1 MKEAMSN
8 ALLEAI
14 FSGDV
19 AAVRSLATSDDARM
33 KDGFGRPPLSVA
45 ASRAGDVPVE
55 VLSALIEAG
64 HPVDAAQGDEDAD
77 EVGWTALHHACL
89 RGTFPAAL
97 GAVRELLARGANPE
111 GGGRD
116 RGITPLMLALSAHH
130 LGIAEALLEAGAN
143 PNTPVAGGNPPLHHV
158 VALFKQRRDG
168 GYKQGEREAM
178 ATDAVKLLLA
188 HGADAGGRD
197 SDGET
202 ALAKAL
208 IGHLPA
214 ELVLALVDAGSP
226 LDERVRLGDAKQP
239 IFFTPVAMA
248 IGLQQPNEV
257 LTAMLARGVDA
268 SRTTE
273 HEGQSLLHYAA
284 MKRFASMQLIL
295 QHQPGLDVNARDE
308 SGATPLFLAAWKGI
322 EGAVNHLLEL
332 GADPNIPDV
341 DGNTPLHTAA
351 RNGLDRVVGLLL
363 GKGADRTP
371 RNANGETAADRA
383 RKAGHVDL
391 ATKLA

>member
-1 MKEAMSN
+1 MSTT
-8 ALLEAI
+8 LHEAI
-14 FSGDV
+14 VQGDV
-19 AAVRSLATSDDARM
+19 AAVRSLATPADLQ
-33 KDGFGRPPLSVA
+33 KKGEFGRLPLGVA
-45 ASRAGDVPVE
+45 ASRAGSIPAE
-55 VLSALIEAG
+55 VLTALVEAG
-64 HPVDAAQGDEDAD
+64 APVDAAQGAEDDE

-89 RGTFPAAL
+89 RGTFPDAL
-97 GAVRELLARGANPE
+97 GAVRVLLAHGAKPD
-111 GGGRD
+111 GSGQD

-130 LGIAEALLEAGAN
+130 LGIVEALLKAGAN
-143 PNTPVAGGNPPLHHV
+143 PNAPVAGGNTPLHHV
-158 VALFKQRRDG
+158 VALFKQRKDG
-168 GYKQGEREAM
+168 GYEEDAREAM

-197 SDGET
+197 TAGET

-226 LDERVRLGDAKQP
+226 LDERVQLGDAKQP

-257 LTAMLARGVDA
+257 LTRMLARGVDA
-268 SRTTE
+268 SKLTE

-284 MKRFASMQLIL
+284 MKRFASLQLIL
-295 QHQPGLDVNARDE
+295 QHQPGLDLNARDE

-322 EGAVNHLLEL
+322 EGAVGHLLAQ

-341 DGNTPLHTAA
+341 DGNTPMHTAA
-351 RNGLDRVVGLLL
+351 RNGFDRIVGLLL
-363 GKGADRTP
+363 EKGADRAL

-383 RKAGHVDL
+383 RKADHAEL
-391 ATKLA
+391 AAKLA

>member
-1 MKEAMSN
+1 MSN

-19 AAVRSLATSDDARM
+19 AAVRTLATSADAQT

-55 VLSALIEAG
+55 VLSALIDAG
-64 HPVDAAQGDEDAD
+64 HPVDAVQGDEDAD

-111 GGGRD
+111 GGGQD

-130 LGIAEALLEAGAN
+130 LGIAEALLKAGAN

-158 VALFKQRRDG
+158 VALFKQRKDG
-168 GYKQGEREAM
+168 GYEEDEREAM
-178 ATDAVKLLLA
+178 ATDAVTLLLA
-188 HGADAGGRD
+188 HGADASGRD
-197 SDGET
+197 KDGET

-214 ELVLALVDAGSP
+214 ELVLALVDAGAP
-226 LDERVRLGDAKQP
+226 LDERVKLGDDKQP

-248 IGLQQPNEV
+248 IGLKQPDEV
-257 LTAMLARGVDA
+257 LSRMLARGFDA
-268 SRTTE
+268 SKLTE

-284 MKRFASMQLIL
+284 MKRFSSLKVIL
-295 QHQPGLDVNARDE
+295 KHQPGLDLNARDE
-308 SGATPLFLAAWKGI
+308 SGATPLFLAAWKDL
-322 EGAVNHLLEL
+322 EASVLHLLEL
-332 GADPNIPDV
+332 GVDPNLPDAG
-341 DGNTPLHTAA
+341 GNAPLHTAA
-351 RNGLDRVVGLLL
+351 RNGFDAVVEHLLA
-363 GKGADRTP
+363 KGADRTL
-371 RNANGETAADRA
+371 RNAHGETAADRA